1 MSSLLSNYMRKEQ
14 LLKELQ
20 SDLAKLEND
29 GRLKVELEFKSK
41 LEELMAEFDKTA
53 SDVISLLDPKP
64 IEEAERSGGV
74 ASTGT
79 SRRRRRL
86 KVYKNPNSGEVI
98 ETRGGNH
105 KVLKAWKDEHGRE
118 TVESWVVRVD
128 D

>member
-14 LLKELQ
+14 LLKELK

-29 GRLKVELEFKSK
+29 DRLKAELEFKSK
-41 LEELMAEFDKTA
+41 LEELMAEFDKSA

-64 IEEAERSGGV
+64 AEDTGRAAN
-74 ASTGT
+74 ASRNP

-86 KVYKNPNSGEVI
+86 KVYKNPHSGEVV

-105 KVLKAWKDEHGRE
+105 KILKAWKDEHGRD
-118 TVESWVVRVD
+118 TVESWVVRVED
-128 D
+128 